1 MKDKIKIKKI
11 LITGGAGYLGSMIT
25 TNLVQKGYLV
35 TVVDNLY
42 FKKNFINHLK
52 NNKNLIFIKDNV
64 LKKKN
69 LKKYI
74 QNQDLI
80 IPLAPLVGAPLC
92 DKKKKLDVEL
102 NYKIILID

>member
-1 MKDKIKIKKI
+1 MKNKIQIKKI

-52 NNKNLIFIKDNV
+52 NNKNLIFIKDDV
-64 LKKKN
+64 LKKKK
-69 LKKYI
+69 LKKIYSKSGFNYSFSGI
-74 QNQDLI
+74 SRGT
-80 IPLAPLVGAPLC
+80 LV
-92 DKKKKLDVEL
+92 
-102 NYKIILID
+102 